1 MATVQKVE
9 AINFNKKQDPELIA
23 KLNAVAP
30 YEYRK
35 VHTLARLILLK
46 YLNKQIEEL
55 GIDIYDCET
64 RSARAG

>member
-1 MATVQKVE
+1 MALVGKVQAV
-9 AINFNKKQDPELIA
+9 NFNDKQDPELLA

-46 YLNKQIEEL
+46 YLNKRIEEL
-55 GIDIYDCET
+55 GIDIYDSET
-64 RSARAG
+64 QPMVG